1 LGEKRRRRR
10 HTFSLFKIGGWVGVG
25 AVNVMKYLN
34 ILLNIVM
41 LLVMDGGSV
50 LKQGKF

>member
-1 LGEKRRRRR
+1 
-10 HTFSLFKIGGWVGVG
+10 VGVG
-25 AVNVMKYLN
+25 VVNVMKYLN

-50 LKQGKF
+50 LKRGKF